1 MSGETN
7 ELSAREQRVNELIAA
22 YLEAVDAG
30 EAPEP
35 KEFIA
40 AHSDIASELE
50 SFFANRDEFDRMAE
64 PLQPVGPATP
74 DAQHD
79 DVTLPP
85 ASEPTEAPTLA
96 PTETADAA
104 IGAMVRYFGDYELVE
119 EIARGGMGVVYKA
132 RQVSLNRVVAL
143 KMILAGQL
151 ASEEDVQRFHA
162 EAEAAAN
169 LDHPG
174 IVPIYEV
181 GEHEGQHYFSMGFVE
196 GSSLS
201 AKVADGPLPPKK
213 AAEYAKKVAEAVAF
227 AHEKGVIHRD
237 LKPANVL
244 LARSDRIHADH
255 SHDRPDESGH
265 YEPKITD
272 FGLAK
277 KVEGDSGLTATGQ
290 ILGTP
295 SYMPPEQAAGKLDAI
310 GPHSDIYSLGAIL
323 YCLLAGR
330 PPFQTANPMDT
341 LLQVLEQEP
350 VPPRRLNPTVP
361 RDLETIS
368 LKCLEKDA
376 GRRYRS
382 ARELA
387 EDLQR
392 FLDDEPILARP
403 VGVIGRFRR
412 WTRRRPVLAGCAFS
426 LVGLLLVVAGFASL
440 ASGVVMLGSAG
451 FQFIEDRTDPA
462 FSFPIDIEKPQATEP
477 ISLSAGGLNQLEL
490 KTGIRSR
497 SFETGEDGKRLPQ
510 YNFVVA
516 YAVLDENGKQLDG
529 GSERIVWNAAM
540 EFRYWQDY
548 QFDEQR
554 GEATLAVVSSI
565 GRFTTPPSG
574 KACFQISIE
583 PDRVYQ
589 SEIESVELRVYE
601 NIRDTKQQ
609 SFFGGVLC
617 VSAPVLLLIAL
628 ALILYGPFLLT
639 TRAKKKARV

>member
-1 MSGETN
+1 VSDETN
-7 ELSAREQRVNELIAA
+7 EPSIREQRVNAAIAV

-30 EAPEP
+30 EAPDP

-40 AHSDIASELE
+40 AHSGIASELK
-50 SFFANRDEFDRMAE
+50 SFFANRDEFERLAE
-64 PLQPVGPATP
+64 PLQPAGATAP
-74 DAQHD
+74 KAQAD

-85 ASEPTEAPTLA
+85 AGEPTEAATLG
-96 PTETADAA
+96 PTETAGAA
-104 IGAMVRYFGDYELVE
+104 IGTMVRYFGDYELLE

-132 RQVSLNRVVAL
+132 RQVSLNRIVAL

-151 ASEEDVQRFHA
+151 ASEEDVRRFHA

-181 GEHEGQHYFSMGFVE
+181 GEHEGQHYFSMGYI
-196 GSSLS
+196 
-201 AKVADGPLPPKK
+201 DGPSLADELKNGPVPAYEAAQYTKK
-213 AAEYAKKVAEAVAF
+213 AAEAIAF
-227 AHEKGVIHRD
+227 AHERGVIHRD
-237 LKPANVL
+237 LKPGNVL
-244 LARSDRIHADH
+244 LQK
-255 SHDRPDESGH
+255 DERGRMKAEERASSPSFMPH
-265 YEPKITD
+265 PSSFLPRITD

-277 KVEGDSGLTATGQ
+277 KVQDDRGLTATGQ

-295 SYMPPEQAAGKLDAI
+295 SYMPPEQAAGKVEAV

-323 YCLLAGR
+323 YCLLVGR

-361 RDLETIS
+361 RDVETIS

-376 GRRYRS
+376 ARRYRS

-403 VGVIGRFRR
+403 VGLFGRFRR

-426 LVGLLLVVAGFASL
+426 LVGLLLLVAGFASL

-451 FQFIEDRTDPA
+451 FQFFEDRTDPA
-462 FSFPIDIEKPQATEP
+462 FSVPVDVQKPQATEP
-477 ISLSAGGLNQLEL
+477 VSLSAGALNQLEL
-490 KTGIRSR
+490 KTRIRSR
-497 SFETGEDGKRLPQ
+497 SFETDKEGKKMPQ
-510 YNFVVA
+510 YNFSVT

-554 GEATLAVVSSI
+554 GEADRA
-565 GRFTTPPSG
+565 G
-574 KACFQISIE
+574 
-583 PDRVYQ
+583 PD
-589 SEIESVELRVYE
+589 SLR
-601 NIRDTKQQ
+601 
-609 SFFGGVLC
+609 
-617 VSAPVLLLIAL
+617 PVLADH
-628 ALILYGPFLLT
+628 ACEEESS
-639 TRAKKKARV
+639 RVKARQVDILKRSLS